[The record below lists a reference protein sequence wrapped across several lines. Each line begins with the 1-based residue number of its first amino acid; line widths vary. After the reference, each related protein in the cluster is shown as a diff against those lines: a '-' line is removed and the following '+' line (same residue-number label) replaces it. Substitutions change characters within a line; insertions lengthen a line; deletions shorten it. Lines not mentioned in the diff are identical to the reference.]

1 MKDIII
7 RKIGKQAE
15 IRPQTDAAKKIF
27 KGEKLPHGFTTPI
40 IEAHKILTWAVSHNL
55 TVHSEVPIIIPQ
67 RPFLTEKQLR
77 VIFPAVPKN
86 FPMRTLFAIG
96 TMKFKGDNFTGPLTK
111 WSVNDKFVKGE
122 EYPVYDNEGLFVV
135 GNDGKGYK
143 ITPKAWTKLKYF

>member
-15 IRPQTDAAKKIF
+15 IRPQTDAAKIIF
-27 KGEKLPHGFTTPI
+27 KKEKLPHGFTTPI
-40 IEAHKILTWAVSHNL
+40 TEAHKILSWAVSHNL
-55 TVHSEVPIIIPQ
+55 SIDSEILMVIPQ
-67 RPFLTEKQLR
+67 RHFLTEKQLR

-96 TMKFKGDNFTGPLTK
+96 TMKFKGDKFTGPLAK
-111 WSVNDKFVKGE
+111 LSVNDKFVKGE
-122 EYPVYDNEGLFVV
+122 EYPVYDSEGLFVV

-143 ITPKAWTKLKYF
+143 ITPTAWTKLKYF